1 MAGCNGDNLSNRDL
15 SGRAGCDLGVF
26 LMSDTPDIYDDEIDL
41 KELIVTLWEGKLD
54 IIRITGVSAVFSV
67 VFALLLPNIYHS
79 TATLAPAT
87 MGEQGMLGNLASQY
101 GGLAS
106 LAGVNLPEGALT
118 KKDLALEVVKSR
130 KFINQFVKTH
140 NIKPQLMAVDYWD
153 SETGELVLN
162 DSVYDVK
169 AKKWLEDEEPLN
181 IDVYESFQSAL
192 ILEDDQSTGIVKL
205 GFKHQSPVEAQKWT
219 NWLLT
224 DLNNAIREKD
234 ITEAES
240 AIEYL
245 RQQVRATPLAEL
257 KKVFYTLIR
266 SQTET
271 IMLAQVR
278 EEYVFTAI
286 DPAVVPE
293 KKSEPSRALICIL
306 ITMLGGMVSVI
317 YVLGRHYLK
326 AEKQQVS

>member
-1 MAGCNGDNLSNRDL
+1 
-15 SGRAGCDLGVF
+15 
-26 LMSDTPDIYDDEIDL
+26 MSDTPDIYDDEIDL

-54 IIRITGVSAVFSV
+54 IIRITGVSAIFSV
-67 VFALLLPNIYHS
+67 ILALLMPNIYHS

-87 MGEQGMLGNLASQY
+87 MGEQSMLGNLASQY

-130 KFINQFVKTH
+130 KFINKFLKTH

-153 SETGELVLN
+153 SETGELVLD

-181 IDVYESFQSAL
+181 IDVYERYEEVL
-192 ILEDDQSTGIVKL
+192 IVEEDSDTGIVRL
-205 GFKHQSPVEAQKWT
+205 GFKHKSPIEAQKWT

-257 KKVFYTLIR
+257 KKVFYDLIR

-278 EEYVFTAI
+278 EEYVFTTI
-286 DPAVVPE
+286 DPAVVPDE
-293 KKSEPSRALICIL
+293 KSEPSRALICIL

-317 YVLGRHYLK
+317 YVLGRHYFK

>member
-1 MAGCNGDNLSNRDL
+1 
-15 SGRAGCDLGVF
+15 
-26 LMSDTPDIYDDEIDL
+26 MSDTPDIYEDEIDL

-67 VFALLLPNIYHS
+67 ILALLLPNIYHS

-87 MGEQGMLGNLASQY
+87 MGEQGMLGSLAAQY
-101 GGLAS
+101 GGLAG
-106 LAGVNLPEGALT
+106 LAGVNLPEGELS

-130 KFINQFVKTH
+130 KFIKEFVNSH

-153 SETGELVLN
+153 SETGEIVI
-162 DSVYDVK
+162 DDGVYDIK
-169 AKKWLEDEEPLN
+169 TKKWLEDEEPLD
-181 IDVYESFQSAL
+181 IDVYERFEEVL
-192 ILEDDQSTGIVKL
+192 ILEDDQTTGVVRL
-205 GFKHQSPVEAQKWT
+205 GFKHESPTEAQKWAG
-219 NWLLT
+219 WLLV
-224 DLNNAIREKD
+224 DLNNALRNKD
-234 ITEAES
+234 ISDAES

-245 RQQVRATPLAEL
+245 RDQVRATPLAEL
-257 KKVFYTLIR
+257 KKVFYDLIR

-278 EEYVFTAI
+278 EEYVFTII
-286 DPAVVPE
+286 DPPVVPDQE
-293 KKSEPSRALICIL
+293 NEPSRALICIL

-317 YVLGRHYLK
+317 YVLGRHYFK